1 MIKFKPELAGS
12 LMRSCKRFL
21 FQRGRMPEGDSRD
34 MLDRLRR
41 RFDEI
46 IGPMKRHWPPTST
59 VLSGA
64 PSPAAEWQRKALR
77 READVRF
84 AKAFAEEAEAQWDR
98 IIDRRTTSWFY
109 SVVIG
114 GVVSLVIGIIV

>member
-1 MIKFKPELAGS
+1 
-12 LMRSCKRFL
+12 
-21 FQRGRMPEGDSRD
+21 
-34 MLDRLRR
+34 MLDRLRG

-46 IGPMKRHWPPTST
+46 IGPMKRHQPPTST

-64 PSPAAEWQRKALR
+64 PPPAAEGQRKALR

-84 AKAFAEEAEAQWDR
+84 VKAYAEEAEAQWDR
-98 IIDRRTTSWFY
+98 IIVRRTTSWFY

-114 GVVSLVIGIIV
+114 GVVSLVIGMIV